1 MTLSQAT
8 SKKVGKINNQKL
20 SCASLPGHLL
30 GTECRRL
37 GRGAHTRG
45 LDAPLIPRPS
55 GRRT

>member
-20 SCASLPGHLL
+20 SCASLPGRPL